1 MQTKIQALLQSRRFW
16 IAVAGVLAVT
26 TESLGVTTLN
36 SDQIQNIVLLC
47 ASWIVGD
54 SVRKTE
60 VAQWVQYK

>member
-16 IAVAGVLAVT
+16 VAVAGVVAVA
-26 TESLGVTTLN
+26 TESLGVTTLS

-54 SVRKTE
+54 SLRKTE
-60 VAQWVQYK
+60 VAQ

>member
-16 IAVAGVLAVT
+16 VAVAGIVAVT

-60 VAQWVQYK
+60 VAQ

>member
-16 IAVAGVLAVT
+16 VAVAGVLAVT

-47 ASWIVGD
+47 ASWILGD

-60 VAQWVQYK
+60 VTQ

>member
-16 IAVAGVLAVT
+16 VAVAGVLAVT
-26 TESLGVTTLN
+26 TESLGITTLN
-36 SDQIQNIVLLC
+36 SEQIQNIVLLC

-60 VAQWVQYK
+60 VSQ

>member
-1 MQTKIQALLQSRRFW
+1 MQSKIQALFQSRRFW
-16 IAVAGVLAVT
+16 VAVAGIVAVT
-26 TESLGVTTLN
+26 TESLGITTLN

-60 VAQWVQYK
+60 VAQ

>member
-16 IAVAGVLAVT
+16 VAVAGVLAVT
-26 TESLGVTTLN
+26 TESLGITTLN
-36 SDQIQNIVLLC
+36 TEQVQNIVLLC

-60 VAQWVQYK
+60 VSQ

>member
-26 TESLGVTTLN
+26 TESLGVTTLS

-60 VAQWVQYK
+60 VSQ

>member
-1 MQTKIQALLQSRRFW
+1 MQSKIQALLQSRRFW
-16 IAVAGVLAVT
+16 VAVAGVLAVT

-54 SVRKTE
+54 SLRKTE
-60 VAQWVQYK
+60 VAQ

>member
-16 IAVAGVLAVT
+16 VAVAGVVAVA
-26 TESLGVTTLN
+26 TESLGVITLS

-60 VAQWVQYK
+60 VSQ

>member
-1 MQTKIQALLQSRRFW
+1 MQSKIQALFQSRRFW
-16 IAVAGVLAVT
+16 VAVAGIVAVT
-26 TESLGVTTLN
+26 TESLGVTTLS

-60 VAQWVQYK
+60 VSQ

>member
-1 MQTKIQALLQSRRFW
+1 MQSKVQALFQSRRFW
-16 IAVAGVLAVT
+16 VAVAGIVAVT
-26 TESLGVTTLN
+26 TESLGVTTLS

-60 VAQWVQYK
+60 ATK

>member
-16 IAVAGVLAVT
+16 VAVAGVLAVT
-26 TESLGVTTLN
+26 TESLGITTLN

-47 ASWIVGD
+47 ASWILGD

-60 VAQWVQYK
+60 VSQ

>member
-1 MQTKIQALLQSRRFW
+1 MQSKIQALLQSRRFW
-16 IAVAGVLAVT
+16 VAVAGVLAVT

-36 SDQIQNIVLLC
+36 SDQIQNIVMLC

-60 VAQWVQYK
+60 VAQ

>member
-1 MQTKIQALLQSRRFW
+1 MQNKVQALFQSRRFW
-16 IAVAGVLAVT
+16 VAVAGIVAVT
-26 TESLGVTTLN
+26 TESLGITTLS

-60 VAQWVQYK
+60 VSQ

>member
-60 VAQWVQYK
+60 VAQ

>member
-16 IAVAGVLAVT
+16 VAVAGVLAVT

-47 ASWIVGD
+47 ASWILGD

-60 VAQWVQYK
+60 VAQ

>member
-1 MQTKIQALLQSRRFW
+1 MQSKIQALFQSRRFW
-16 IAVAGVLAVT
+16 VAVAGIVAVT

-60 VAQWVQYK
+60 VAQ

>member
-1 MQTKIQALLQSRRFW
+1 MQSKIQALFQSRRFW
-16 IAVAGVLAVT
+16 VAVAGIVAVT

-60 VAQWVQYK
+60 VSQ

>member
-16 IAVAGVLAVT
+16 VAVAGVVAVA
-26 TESLGVTTLN
+26 TESLGVTTLS

-47 ASWIVGD
+47 ASWILGD

-60 VAQWVQYK
+60 VSQ

>member
-16 IAVAGVLAVT
+16 VAVAGVLAVT

-60 VAQWVQYK
+60 VSQ

>member
-16 IAVAGVLAVT
+16 VAVAGVVAVA
-26 TESLGVTTLN
+26 TESLGVTTLS

-60 VAQWVQYK
+60 VSQ

>member
-16 IAVAGVLAVT
+16 VAVAGVVAVA
-26 TESLGVTTLN
+26 TESLGVTTLS

-54 SVRKTE
+54 SLRKTE
-60 VAQWVQYK
+60 VSQ

>member
-1 MQTKIQALLQSRRFW
+1 MQTKIQALFQSRRFW
-16 IAVAGVLAVT
+16 VAVAGIVAVT

-60 VAQWVQYK
+60 VAQ

>member
-16 IAVAGVLAVT
+16 VAVAGVLAVT
-26 TESLGVTTLN
+26 TESLGVTALN

-60 VAQWVQYK
+60 VSQ